1 MQILDRIEI
10 EADPDQDI
18 RSCYSEPVLRL
29 LDSDED
35 TSSSGTPGGSNH
47 ILEGSFNGL
56 GSVTGSS
63 SSIEEREDPKISK
76 DTDRGF
82 SVTKENELLDGDRR
96 KGRSS
101 RDLEVTKERVKSS
114 SSENL
119 LNGLNE
125 FHSEDRNGSQK
136 TLVSDSTEEEL
147 GRSGGKNKGGG
158 DSGIDPGEM
167 FRCSTTS
174 ESSSSC
180 NINMTGEKNPADTGR
195 SRTDTISSPKRTR
208 PLAHAE
214 YTPLYAGLSLHGNKR
229 PKNVLIVNSALQTES
244 RTPGPLSRASSD
256 DVPRHL
262 VFVTPSGQCTSPLA
276 QSLASSDFSFNLPSP
291 STPWAPPCSPNSAIR
306 PSHSHSLPSSPVSFR
321 RFRFSQ
327 EMPSSFQVTG
337 PSLILA
343 NKRHNRKSTPILSAY
358 DDTRNSAHFE
368 QFGAYSI
375 AEGDFETD
383 SEADKSAH
391 FWKRD
396 SLCTN
401 LDEEHF
407 SRMMDSPSQLQR
419 TRSRSNPAF
428 VVRKQSAANYSLTLA
443 RCSPDSS
450 ASSYKCYNIKLRKN
464 YRLSSSEPNL
474 TLLYGAVR

>member
-1 MQILDRIEI
+1 MQILDRIEV

-18 RSCYSEPVLRL
+18 RSCYSEPVLQL

-35 TSSSGTPGGSNH
+35 TSSTGTPGGSTH

-56 GSVTGSS
+56 GSVTGSNS
-63 SSIEEREDPKISK
+63 SVEEGGDRKISQDSDLCLSMPK
-76 DTDRGF
+76 G
-82 SVTKENELLDGDRR
+82 NELLAGER
-96 KGRSS
+96 KDRSS
-101 RDLEVTKERVKSS
+101 QDPEVIKKRVKSS

-119 LNGLNE
+119 LNSLND
-125 FHSEDRNGSQK
+125 FHSEDQNGSRK
-136 TLVSDSTEEEL
+136 TLVSDSTEEL
-147 GRSGGKNKGGG
+147 SSSKGGESKGG

-167 FRCSTTS
+167 FKCTTS
-174 ESSSSC
+174 DMLSGD
-180 NINMTGEKNPADTGR
+180 INSTSEKSPADIGH
-195 SRTDTISSPKRTR
+195 SGADEKLSPKRTR

-214 YTPLYAGLSLHGNKR
+214 YTPLYAGPSLHSNKR
-229 PKNVLIVNSALQTES
+229 PRNVLIVNSALQMGS
-244 RTPGPLSRASSD
+244 RTPGPLSRTSSD

-291 STPWAPPCSPNSAIR
+291 STPWAPPCSPNSEIR
-306 PSHSHSLPSSPVSFR
+306 PPHSHSLPSSPVSFR

-327 EMPSSFQVTG
+327 ELPSNFQVTG
-337 PSLILA
+337 PNLPLA
-343 NKRHNRKSTPILSAY
+343 NKRCNRKSTPILTAY
-358 DDTRNSAHFE
+358 DDKRNSALLE
-368 QFGAYSI
+368 LLGAYSVP
-375 AEGDFETD
+375 EGDFEAG
-383 SEADKSAH
+383 SEADKSVPY
-391 FWKRD
+391 WKRE
-396 SLCTN
+396 SLCAN

-407 SRMMDSPSQLQR
+407 SHMTDASSQLQR

-443 RCSPDSS
+443 RCSPDSTRSS

-474 TLLYGAVR
+474 TSLYGGVR